1 MSVVKR
7 RMAGVLLAA
16 VCMIATAGM
25 AFADRVGSQQGPQ
38 SDMTAQRDAV
48 NSPYYYYDSSSL
60 TVVPVY
66 CFYSSFMKDHMW
78 TASEYEKEIL
88 EEGYLSGAETYRL
101 QGIAGYV
108 EETPSNRNIPVYRF
122 WNRKTTDH
130 FYTTSEAEKD
140 QLARDLASG
149 KDDYEYEGIAWY
161 VPVAYETPVYRFF
174 DTAAFNHFYTCDE
187 QQMNSLSQAYL
198 NGTGT
203 YRYEGIAWYWYE

>member
-1 MSVVKR
+1 MKKR
-7 RMAGVLLAA
+7 MTGVLLAA
-16 VCMIATAGM
+16 VCMIMSSGIVP
-25 AFADRVGSQQGPQ
+25 ADRVGSQPGTQNDQ
-38 SDMTAQRDAV
+38 TAMRETV
-48 NSPYYYYDSSSL
+48 NNPYYYDNSSL

-88 EEGYLSGAETYRL
+88 EESYLSGAETYRL

-108 EETPSNRNIPVYRF
+108 EETPTDRNIPVYRF
-122 WNRKTTDH
+122 WNKRTTDH
-130 FYTTSEAEKD
+130 FYTTSEVERD

-149 KDDYEYEGIAWY
+149 KDDYQYEGIAWY

-174 DTAAFNHFYTCDE
+174 DTVDFNHFYTSDE
-187 QQMNSLSQAYL
+187 VLKNNLSQAYL
-198 NGTGT
+198 NGTGS